1 MRLDEQAE
9 RYRQMGIALEKSEV
23 YSLAL
28 NEN

>member
-9 RYRQMGIALEKSEV
+9 RYRQMGIALKSEV